1 MCSQDKNGNQYVQ
14 FDWIRITKLPNKRFR
29 INAIS
34 DNGKVKQG
42 PEIEEQ
48 HISQLIQAIYDLK

>member
-1 MCSQDKNGNQYVQ
+1 MKDKNGNEYIQ
-14 FDWIRITKLPNKRFR
+14 FDWIRITRLPYNRFR

-42 PEIEEQ
+42 PEIEEI
-48 HISQLIQAIYDLK
+48 HIAPLIQALFNLK

>member
-1 MCSQDKNGNQYVQ
+1 MKDKNGNEYIQ
-14 FDWIRITKLPNKRFR
+14 FDWIRITRLPNNRFR

-42 PEIEEQ
+42 PELELI
-48 HISQLIQAIYDLK
+48 HIGALIQAFIDLK

>member
-1 MCSQDKNGNQYVQ
+1 MKMQDKNGNEYIQ
-14 FDWIRITKLPNKRFR
+14 FDWIRITKLPNNRFR

-42 PEIEEQ
+42 PEIKKE
-48 HISQLIQAIYDLK
+48 HIGQITQALFNLK